1 MATHDLPKGSMVI
14 EDVPAAD
21 SSHGAL
27 PRAPIPVEPEDAF
40 DTPAATEQPPETEP
54 AAAPKSPWRL
64 FQGSRATLALSA
76 LALWLVFIGVY
87 DVLRFLLDVYQSS
100 MLLGML
106 YSVLSLLV
114 FGTIGW
120 WIVGIIGEL
129 RAVNDVSALRARGDA
144 LAQAGNR
151 PALVGEFS
159 TYVSALATHYAG
171 NPAFQAGLAMLPARL
186 DQLDAERGLDGRLGI
201 EELSTALFDEV
212 DRQALALVVKRSQ
225 QTALMTAISR
235 IPLLD
240 LIIVLWRSLAL
251 IAEIA
256 KLYGGRPGRVGL
268 LRLARLSLYNVVF
281 ADISQIAADILMQA
295 MGDRAL
301 SAISTQAAQGLGV
314 GLMLGRL
321 GLQAMHICRPV
332 PFVGDEPNTPSFRKL
347 YGAMTALIKQGMSNQ
362 PSDNK
367 TTAAGFKAT
376 T

>member
-1 MATHDLPKGSMVI
+1 MATRDLPKGSMVI
-14 EDVPAAD
+14 DDVPAGDASD
-21 SSHGAL
+21 SGL
-27 PRAPIPVEPEDAF
+27 PRAATPVDPDDVFDA
-40 DTPAATEQPPETEP
+40 PAATEQPPETG
-54 AAAPKSPWRL
+54 AAAARTSPWQL

-76 LALWLVFIGVY
+76 LVLWLVFIGVY

-100 MLLGML
+100 TLLGTF
-106 YSVLSLLV
+106 YSALSLLV
-114 FGTIGW
+114 IGAIGW

-151 PALVGEFS
+151 PALAGEFS
-159 TYVSALATHYAG
+159 AYVSALAMHYGG
-171 NPAFQAGLAMLPARL
+171 NPTFQASLAMLPARL

-201 EELSTALFDEV
+201 AELSTALYADV

-281 ADISQIAADILMQA
+281 ADVSQIAADILMQA

-332 PFVGDEPNTPSFRKL
+332 PFVGDEPNAPSFSKL
-347 YGAMTALIKQGMSNQ
+347 YGAMTELIKAAMTKQ
-362 PSDNK
+362 SDNGK
-367 TTAAGFKAT
+367 PTANGAGAVV
-376 T
+376 